1 MKKVFKMTALA
12 VMVMGLATACNQG
25 TTEEKTDSTAPDT
38 TMPVVEEVT
47 DSIIDSSLL
56 AEEPEPV
63 KATTTKASKKAEPQ
77 KKVRVK
83 QDISNEPTLT
93 PVNEGNSKMNMRE
106 RNKLEG
112 SNVTNTGNDKRGANT
127 GKMRK

>member
-93 PVNEGNSKMNMRE
+93 PVNEGNNKMNMRE
-106 RNKLEG
+106 VNKLEG
-112 SNVTNTGNDKRGANT
+112 SNVTNTGNDKRGAKT

>member
-77 KKVRVK
+77 KNVRVK

-106 RNKLEG
+106 GNKLEA
-112 SNVTNTGNDKRGANT
+112 SNVTNTGNDKRGAKT